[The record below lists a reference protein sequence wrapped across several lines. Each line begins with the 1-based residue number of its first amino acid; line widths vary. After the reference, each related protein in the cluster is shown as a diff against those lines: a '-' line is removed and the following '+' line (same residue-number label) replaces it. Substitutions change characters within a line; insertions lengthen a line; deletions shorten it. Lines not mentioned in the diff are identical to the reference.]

1 MKVTVNKTP
10 NSRNTAACHFCG
22 RRSASLPHI
31 AVLIQKEI
39 VLISNR
45 KFVA

>member
-1 MKVTVNKTP
+1 MKVTVNKIRDL
-10 NSRNTAACHFCG
+10 RNASVCSSCG

-39 VLISNR
+39 ILISNA
-45 KFVA
+45 KFAA